1 MRRNGYLVTSGK
13 SSGDLVTF
21 SSDFL
26 CILYAECHSIP
37 RPRFPYKVRNFDDL
51 ETFSIDISISKH
63 TDLESI
69 SPAWT
74 PTVIITTK
82 FEVDMITHCQVKV
95 FCLVISYVTLW
106 SWPLT
111 FWPCTAVTHAGRV
124 TTLPPSLKTI
134 RLCVLELSV
143 ITSFI
148 GYHWHCVFGFCACA
162 VSRDLSVG
170 VNFTHIF
177 GIHNPDLSIHYATL
191 LALWWR

>member
-1 MRRNGYLVTSGK
+1 MPNVIRFP
-13 SSGDLVTF
+13 DP
-21 SSDFL
+21 DFL
-26 CILYAECHSIP
+26 TKCEISTIW
-37 RPRFPYKVRNFDDL
+37 RRFPLIFLFPNILTWKVYHL
-51 ETFSIDISISKH
+51 H
-63 TDLESI
+63 GPPL
-69 SPAWT
+69 
-74 PTVIITTK
+74 IITTK